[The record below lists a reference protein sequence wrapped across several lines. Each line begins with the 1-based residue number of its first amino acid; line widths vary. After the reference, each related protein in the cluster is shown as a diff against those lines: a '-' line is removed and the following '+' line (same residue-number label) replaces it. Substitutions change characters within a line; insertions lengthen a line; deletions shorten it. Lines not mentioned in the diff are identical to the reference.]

1 MSVEVVAVELHEHEV
16 GHSGLVEVLI
26 CSVRNRTAH
35 ALSRAGVVRTNKNS
49 AVIRVR
55 FDESRYIH

>member
-35 ALSRAGVVRTNKNS
+35 ALSPCRRGTYK
-49 AVIRVR
+49 
-55 FDESRYIH
+55 